1 MRRKRQIF
9 QRLFVLETSQAP
21 LRTARQAPE
30 VFWSYAFSLRATH
43 VSLWAAKFEKFEKWP
58 FLDPKI
64 EFLVNK
70 TIFPGKMVVG
80 ICSYIIELG
89 PHAKFQGNR

>member
-1 MRRKRQIF
+1 MPRKRKIF
-9 QRLFVLETSQAP
+9 QRLFVLESSKAP
-21 LRTARQAPE
+21 LWTAHQVPE
-30 VFWSYAFSLRATH
+30 VFGSYAFSVRATH
-43 VSLWAAKFEKFEKWP
+43 VALWAAKFEKVEKRP

-70 TIFPGKMVVG
+70 MIFPGKMVVG

>member
-1 MRRKRQIF
+1 M
-9 QRLFVLETSQAP
+9 LETSQAP
-21 LRTARQAPE
+21 LRTAHQVPK
-30 VFWSYAFSLRATH
+30 VFGSYVFSVRATH
-43 VSLWAAKFEKFEKWP
+43 VSLWAAKFEKVEKWP

-80 ICSYIIELG
+80 ICSYIIKLG
-89 PHAKFQGNR
+89 PHAKFQANR